1 MMVPGQGRT
10 GLAATATARAIGDQT
25 GIMARLIAHLP
36 DGSTREF
43 RLDQGRVTIGR
54 RADNDVCLPF
64 PAVSAEHAAVV
75 TVGADSFLEDLDSTN
90 GTLVN
95 GERITKH
102 FLRDG
107 DRIDVGRLELVYVAG
122 DEARGDSPS
131 ERGLA
136 GAGVHDASATQ
147 DTTQPASD
155 AGSYADAMQVD
166 TRRADALAVAGDDL
180 PPDADVAPAD
190 ELLAEMM
197 ESESPAAA
205 AVDIPPALS
214 VVASR
219 ATSPESTSATSG
231 AKAETGEAFVK
242 ILTGPN
248 AGKTT
253 PMTRAQFV
261 FGRPGVTVAAIRRSG
276 GSYRLVPLG
285 GDSLPTVNG
294 GTIAREGIEL
304 AFGDTIDVAGVKLRF
319 ERRA

>member
-1 MMVPGQGRT
+1 MMVPGPGHARF
-10 GLAATATARAIGDQT
+10 AATATASAIGDQT

-43 RLDQGRVTIGR
+43 RLDQGRMTIGR

-95 GERITKH
+95 GERVTKH

-122 DEARGDSPS
+122 DEATGDSS
-131 ERGLA
+131 SGRQS
-136 GAGVHDASATQ
+136 AGVHGTAGIH
-147 DTTQPASD
+147 DTTPPQSD
-155 AGSYADAMQVD
+155 AGSYADALQVD
-166 TRRADALAVAGDDL
+166 TRRADALAVAGDDIL
-180 PPDADVAPAD
+180 PDADGAPAD

-219 ATSPESTSATSG
+219 VPPRESTPAASG
-231 AKAETGEAFVK
+231 AKAEMGEAFVK
-242 ILTGPN
+242 ILSGPN

>member
-1 MMVPGQGRT
+1 
-10 GLAATATARAIGDQT
+10 
-25 GIMARLIAHLP
+25 MARLIAHLP
-36 DGSTREF
+36 DGPTREF

-64 PAVSAEHAAVV
+64 PAVSAEHAALV
-75 TVGADSFLEDLDSTN
+75 TIGADSFLEDLDSTN

-95 GERITKH
+95 GERIAKH

-107 DRIDVGRLELVYVAG
+107 DRIDIGRLDLEYSAR
-122 DEARGDSPS
+122 DETPGN
-131 ERGLA
+131 ET
-136 GAGVHDASATQ
+136 ASAETADVAAPEREAGGAQ
-147 DTTQPASD
+147 DAAEPEPEPESFADELMIATGGADP
-155 AGSYADAMQVD
+155 GADADV
-166 TRRADALAVAGDDL
+166 L
-180 PPDADVAPAD
+180 PDADATTAD
-190 ELLAEMM
+190 ELLAELM
-197 ESESPAAA
+197 ETQSPAAA
-205 AVDIPPALS
+205 AVEIPPALS
-214 VVASR
+214 VVPSR
-219 ATSPESTSATSG
+219 AAPTVSTRG
-231 AKAETGEAFVK
+231 ANGANLRAVDALVK
-242 ILTGPN
+242 ILSGPN

-285 GDSLPTVNG
+285 GEELPTVNG

>member
-1 MMVPGQGRT
+1 
-10 GLAATATARAIGDQT
+10 
-25 GIMARLIAHLP
+25 MARLIAHLP

-64 PAVSAEHAAVV
+64 PAVSAEHAALV
-75 TVGADSFLEDLDSTN
+75 TIGADSFLEDLDSTN

-95 GERITKH
+95 GERIAKH

-107 DRIDVGRLELVYVAG
+107 DRIDIGRLDLVYAAG
-122 DEARGDSPS
+122 DET
-131 ERGLA
+131 A
-136 GAGVHDASATQ
+136 GNETASAETAEDAAPEREAGGRQ
-147 DTTQPASD
+147 DAAKPESD
-155 AGSYADAMQVD
+155 AESFADELPVD
-166 TRRADALAVAGDDL
+166 AGRADAGA
-180 PPDADVAPAD
+180 DADVLPDTDADAATAD
-190 ELLAEMM
+190 ELLAELM
-197 ESESPAAA
+197 ETQSPSAA
-205 AVDIPPALS
+205 AVEIPPVLS

-219 ATSPESTSATSG
+219 AAPPVTTRG
-231 AKAETGEAFVK
+231 ANGANLRAVDALVK
-242 ILTGPN
+242 ILSGPN

-285 GDSLPTVNG
+285 GEALPTVNG

>member
-1 MMVPGQGRT
+1 
-10 GLAATATARAIGDQT
+10 
-25 GIMARLIAHLP
+25 MARLIAHLP

-64 PAVSAEHAAVV
+64 PAVSAEHAALV
-75 TVGADSFLEDLDSTN
+75 TIGADSFLEDLDSTN

-95 GERITKH
+95 GERIAKH

-107 DRIDVGRLELVYVAG
+107 DRIDIGRLDLVYAAG
-122 DEARGDSPS
+122 DEAAGD
-131 ERGLA
+131 GNA
-136 GAGVHDASATQ
+136 GEQTA
-147 DTTQPASD
+147 
-155 AGSYADAMQVD
+155 VD
-166 TRRADALAVAGDDL
+166 TASELEAVATGDAAE
-180 PPDADVAPAD
+180 PDSGAEPRAD
-190 ELLAEMM
+190 ELLAELM
-197 ESESPAAA
+197 ETQSASAA
-205 AVDIPPALS
+205 AVEMPPALS

-219 ATSPESTSATSG
+219 PDPPESARSANG
-231 AKAETGEAFVK
+231 ANLRAVDALVK
-242 ILTGPN
+242 ILSGPN

-285 GDSLPTVNG
+285 GEALPTVNG

-304 AFGDTIDVAGVKLRF
+304 AFGDTIDVAGVTLRF
-319 ERRA
+319 ERQA

>member
-1 MMVPGQGRT
+1 MG
-10 GLAATATARAIGDQT
+10 
-25 GIMARLIAHLP
+25 RLIAHLP

-64 PAVSAEHAAVV
+64 PAVSAEHAALV
-75 TVGADSFLEDLDSTN
+75 TIGADSFLEDLDSTN

-95 GERITKH
+95 GERIAKH

-107 DRIDVGRLELVYVAG
+107 DRIDIGRLDLVYAAG
-122 DEARGDSPS
+122 IDTAADEAAAA
-131 ERGLA
+131 EA
-136 GAGVHDASATQ
+136 
-147 DTTQPASD
+147 
-155 AGSYADAMQVD
+155 AD
-166 TRRADALAVAGDDL
+166 
-180 PPDADVAPAD
+180 DVAPELEGDGVGDAPDAAEAESDAEPRAD
-190 ELLAEMM
+190 ELLAELM
-197 ESESPAAA
+197 ETQSPSAA
-205 AVDIPPALS
+205 AVEIPPALS

-219 ATSPESTSATSG
+219 AAPPESTRSANG
-231 AKAETGEAFVK
+231 AGLRAVDALVK
-242 ILTGPN
+242 ILSGPN

-285 GDSLPTVNG
+285 GEALPTVNG

-319 ERRA
+319 DRRA